1 MGLLL
6 KREIALTSVSRDDTG
21 PAVSGRRPVIV
32 TFENFKD
39 RDSVLRRA
47 PVLKKSGLHVTEDLS
62 KSVRE
67 VRANL
72 TKFMRAW
79 KKQNPDSYCHLQF
92 DKLYIDNRL
101 YVWDKESGEVRI
113 SCSCFWAQC
122 RTSWC
127 WKKFALSC
135 RWLSK
140 RATWKG
146 G

>member
-1 MGLLL
+1 MENIFC
-6 KREIALTSVSRDDTG
+6 KRYKTETSPIAKQGKHLFTRIYKALTFR
-21 PAVSGRRPVIV
+21 
-32 TFENFKD
+32 
-39 RDSVLRRA
+39 
-47 PVLKKSGLHVTEDLS
+47 
-62 KSVRE
+62 
-67 VRANL
+67 
-72 TKFMRAW
+72 FMRAW

-113 SCSCFWAQC
+113 SCSSFGAQS

-127 WKKFALSC
+127 WKKFALSY

-146 G
+146 GRPAQAPDLPQVFSGADSFLSSLFEAQKTSSTQA